1 MKKDNEKKNKKQ
13 DKKATEKQD
22 KKAEKLGTAETLDLS
37 NPAYYVCR
45 ELSWLQFNLRVLN

>member
-22 KKAEKLGTAETLDLS
+22 KKARHCGLNGGGAVKE
-37 NPAYYVCR
+37 
-45 ELSWLQFNLRVLN
+45 NLRGDP